1 MAMRQKSSV
10 SAVTSKDG
18 PDGKWS
24 LAALPNQ
31 TAEKVI
37 GASEELFA
45 KFGYNACTFKM
56 ISAKSKVNQGL
67 IYYYFGSKENLFS
80 EIFMRWAEPLAQR
93 RNMMLDELKGASP
106 GGRLELE
113 DIIRAFIMPVLEIYE
128 RGQNGR
134 AFLRIHAHLRTEPV
148 AFALALRR
156 KAFSASTER
165 FLKLVQ
171 ATCPH
176 LSRATVGWRFNAMI
190 GAYQMA
196 ISRGGRVEDFFSTTK
211 AKIDMREAL
220 EQTIKF
226 SVAGFLAEE

>member
-1 MAMRQKSSV
+1 MRQKSSV

-37 GASEELFA
+37 WAAEELFA

-113 DIIRAFIMPVLEIYE
+113 DIIRAFIIPVLEVYE

-134 AFLRIHAHLRTEPV
+134 AFLRIHA
-148 AFALALRR
+148 
-156 KAFSASTER
+156 
-165 FLKLVQ
+165 
-171 ATCPH
+171 
-176 LSRATVGWRFNAMI
+176 
-190 GAYQMA
+190 
-196 ISRGGRVEDFFSTTK
+196 
-211 AKIDMREAL
+211 
-220 EQTIKF
+220 
-226 SVAGFLAEE
+226 